1 MYGWRAKAGVILPS
15 LNVTMEPEL
24 YRMAPDGISLHF
36 TRMILTEGTKE
47 GLELMHKDVEPCTKL
62 LMTAEVDLILFGC
75 TSGSLIGGAGW
86 DTKIIDQIEKI
97 SKIKAITTSTAVIEV
112 LKALNAKKITIGTP
126 YIDQVNQLEK
136 KFLED
141 SGFTV
146 TNIVG
151 LGYTTGAQLH
161 KENAE
166 SAYKFVKGLEREGAD
181 CVFLSCTDFHSL
193 NAIKYLE
200 QDIRLPVVTSNN
212 ASMWAILK
220 HLGIGTYMESYGK
233 IFTELQ

>member
-1 MYGWRAKAGVILPS
+1 
-15 LNVTMEPEL
+15 
-24 YRMAPDGISLHF
+24 
-36 TRMILTEGTKE
+36 
-47 GLELMHKDVEPCTKL
+47 MHKDVEPCTRL

-86 DTKIIDQIEKI
+86 DTKIIGQIEEI
-97 SKIKAITTSTAVIEV
+97 SGIKAITTSTAVVEV
-112 LKALNAKKITIGTP
+112 LKTLNARKITIGTP

-146 TNIVG
+146 TDIVG

-161 KENAE
+161 KEDAE
-166 SAYKFVKGLEREGAD
+166 SAYKFVRGLKLEGAD

-193 NAIKYLE
+193 DAIKYLE
-200 QDIRLPVVTSNN
+200 GDIGLPVVTSNT
-212 ASMWAILK
+212 ASMWSVLK
-220 HLGIGTYMESYGK
+220 HLGIRANLEQYGR
-233 IFTELQ
+233 IFTNQ

>member
-1 MYGWRAKAGVILPS
+1 MYGWRAKTGVILPS

-24 YRMAPDGISLHF
+24 YKMAPEGVSFHF

-47 GLELMHKDVEPCTKL
+47 GLELMHKDVEPCARL

-86 DTKIIDQIEKI
+86 DTKIIGQIEGI
-97 SKIKAITTSTAVIEV
+97 SGIKAITTSTAVVEA
-112 LKALNAKKITIGTP
+112 LKTLNARNVTIGTP

-136 KFLED
+136 QFLED

-146 TNIVG
+146 TDIVG

-166 SAYKFVKGLEREGAD
+166 SAYRFVKGLKLEGAD

-193 NAIKYLE
+193 DTIKYLE
-200 QDIRLPVVTSNN
+200 KDIGLPVVTSNS
-212 ASMWAILK
+212 ASMWAVLK
-220 HLGIGTYMESYGK
+220 HLGINAHLEQYGK
-233 IFTELQ
+233 IFANQ